1 MLTSKQVSYLKSL
14 SHNLKPVVIIGNKGL
29 TESVSKEIE
38 ANLDA
43 HELIKIQVKEVS
55 KVKRNLI
62 LDSLCEKIR
71 AERVNHIGRQFI
83 IFKASQKSKIAL
95 P

>member
-1 MLTSKQVSYLKSL
+1 MLTSKQVAYLKSL
-14 SHNLKPVVIIGNKGL
+14 SHKLKPVVIIGNKGL

>member
-14 SHNLKPVVIIGNKGL
+14 SHKLKPVVIIGNKGL

-43 HELIKIQVKEVS
+43 HELIKIQVKVS
-55 KVKRNLI
+55 I
-62 LDSLCEKIR
+62 SI
-71 AERVNHIGRQFI
+71 
-83 IFKASQKSKIAL
+83 KSI
-95 P
+95 

>member
-1 MLTSKQVSYLKSL
+1 MLTSKQVSYLRSL

>member
-1 MLTSKQVSYLKSL
+1 MLTSRQVSYLKSL
-14 SHNLKPVVIIGNKGL
+14 SHKLKPVVIIGNKGL

>member
-14 SHNLKPVVIIGNKGL
+14 SHKLKPDVIIGNKGL
-29 TESVSKEIE
+29 TDSVSKEIE
-38 ANLDA
+38 TNLDA
-43 HELIKIQVKEVS
+43 HELIKIQIKEAS
-55 KVKRNLI
+55 KVKRNLL

-71 AERVNHIGRQFI
+71 AERVNHIGRQFV
-83 IFKASQKSKIAL
+83 IFKATQKSKITL